1 MLTQFIQHAIIEPH
15 YKGFTF
21 EEGTIL
27 KNWKKNKVVSLK
39 DIEALDALHQEKA
52 AAAPKR
58 TEAAASTTKKNQ
70 FNNFTQRS
78 YDTSE
83 LEKELLGYGSH

>member
-1 MLTQFIQHAIIEPH
+1 MRTIHQAS
-15 YKGFTF
+15 F
-21 EEGTIL
+21 EYADKIL